1 MKVSAPLLAQL
12 LLASSTWARLFQ
24 KTTEVKNASKNEEDI
39 DRIINGVEAK
49 EDRYSYMVSLKD
61 NKGKFI
67 CCTLHYK
74 FINFFLR
81 SHLNEYAPYE
91 KKVTF
96 AEHPL
101 LLTI

>member
-24 KTTEVKNASKNEEDI
+24 KTTEVNNASKNEEDI

-67 CCTLHYK
+67 CCTLH
-74 FINFFLR
+74 FI
-81 SHLNEYAPYE
+81 SSSTSSCAH
-91 KKVTF
+91 T
-96 AEHPL
+96 
-101 LLTI
+101 